1 MRATRQL
8 SQTQLAV
15 SALRCVDLILQ
26 DVVKKH
32 EAALASLN
40 DNPLVL
46 AELPPSD
53 QAPEPDGQTNG

>member
-15 SALRCVDLILQ
+15 SALRCVDLILH
-26 DVVKKH
+26 DVAKKH

-46 AELPPSD
+46 ANPPEI
-53 QAPEPDGQTNG
+53 PPPPDGQTNG